1 MEFLKRIFR
10 FYIESSI
17 HVSLAIC
24 CLAGV
29 SLLLYEIPFDIK
41 RFLFLFTA
49 SVTGYNFAKYAGAA
63 GFHHKSLTRQ
73 LKSIQVFSLFC
84 FVTLI
89 VLTFMQSA
97 NFIIITAVL
106 GVFTFFYTLP
116 FDNKGKGLRSL
127 KGLKIFVIAVVW
139 AGATLWLPLTDYIEL
154 WTFEIGLRSLSYFA
168 LVLAL
173 ILPFEIRDLQFDQPE
188 LGTFPQRFGV
198 KNTKR
203 IGYVFLLIFVG
214 LTFMI
219 YAGQAAFTINIFIA
233 VLVGFLIWKSKI
245 NQSRYYASFWV
256 ESIPILWFLL
266 LLAFL

>member
-29 SLLLYEIPFDIK
+29 SLLLYEIPCEPR

-49 SVTGYNFAKYAGAA
+49 SITGYNFAKYAGSA
-63 GFHHKSLTRQ
+63 GFHHRSLTRQ
-73 LKSIQVFSLFC
+73 LRSIQVFSFLC
-84 FVTLI
+84 FMALI

-97 NFIIITAVL
+97 HFIAITAIL
-106 GVFTFFYTLP
+106 GLFTFFYALP
-116 FDNKGKGLRSL
+116 FGNAGKGLRSL
-127 KGLKIFVIAVVW
+127 RGLKIFVIALVW
-139 AGATLWLPLTDYIEL
+139 AGATLWLPLVDYVEL
-154 WTFEIGLRSLSYFA
+154 WTLEIALRSLSYFA

-173 ILPFEIRDLQFDQPE
+173 ILPFEIRDLQYDQPE

-203 IGYVFLLIFVG
+203 IGYVFLLVFVG
-214 LTFMI
+214 LTFLV
-219 YAGQAAFTINIFIA
+219 YAGSAAFIINIFMA
-233 VLVGFLIWKSKI
+233 ALVGFLIWKSKI
-245 NQSRYYASFWV
+245 NPTPYYASFWV
-256 ESIPILWFLL
+256 ESIPVLWFLL
-266 LLAFL
+266 LWAFL